1 MWKLA
6 PRSPA
11 AAAAVR
17 SGGRRRFLRWRQPRD
32 VVGGSGGTWS
42 AAAACDFARVH
53 DCILFFFS
61 SSTLYVVP
69 VPSLKP
75 VVHQVTKNDR
85 AALRTFFLFVKKILQ
100 LRGCKH
106 LPQLSQF
113 DKNFVM

>member
-1 MWKLA
+1 
-6 PRSPA
+6 
-11 AAAAVR
+11 
-17 SGGRRRFLRWRQPRD
+17 
-32 VVGGSGGTWS
+32 
-42 AAAACDFARVH
+42 
-53 DCILFFFS
+53 LFFFS

-106 LPQLSQF
+106 LPPIISI
-113 DKNFVM
+113 